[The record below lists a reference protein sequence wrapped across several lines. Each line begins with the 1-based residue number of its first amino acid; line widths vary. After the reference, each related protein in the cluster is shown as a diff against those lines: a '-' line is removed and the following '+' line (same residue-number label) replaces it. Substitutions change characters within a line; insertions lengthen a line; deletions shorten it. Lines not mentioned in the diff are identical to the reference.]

1 MGCVP
6 PPLRAP
12 PLAIALA
19 VAALLVS
26 VIALPQVND
35 VGASPGPP
43 YTYNVDPFFLR
54 SNNDQVWDPN
64 FLPGFP
70 SEPEARILWQDPTG
84 GPAQLSYLVGP
95 LATAPNASEVP
106 HFAVGPQ
113 TFNFVEVPRTQ
124 VFRSPSWG
132 DYHYVQEGFLP
143 CAVNAGNVTPNA
155 TQALHPLYLG
165 MPETGVDW
173 QLQVGL
179 RWVGAEPLLGLPYE
193 GSLAIDLTTTL
204 PATSSDA
211 YPSLVY
217 TDLILWQGASSG
229 SSSLVRAGAV
239 STNST
244 RGGTVSFVVDDLS
257 ASVPEA
263 RSYVLDLTN
272 YLGWTL
278 GRLGLDPSGALLSY
292 TYLSATGYNVQV
304 QASLSSWSLQSSRAL
319 CPLPS
324 SSGGWLPAWG
334 ALVGGLLVVAAVTV
348 LASGRSG
355 TGARR
360 GAPLS
365 APRQASGAPAL
376 PRSEPEED
384 EGQERPQEDPPEG
397 GKPQGQPGAP
407 PVR

>member
-1 MGCVP
+1 MP
-6 PPLRAP
+6 SLLPAP
-12 PLAIALA
+12 RLATALA
-19 VAALLVS
+19 LAALLVS

-35 VGASPGPP
+35 VGSPPGPP
-43 YTYNVDPFFLR
+43 YTYNVDPYL
-54 SNNDQVWDPN
+54 SQPNNDQVWDPN
-64 FLPGFP
+64 FVPGFP
-70 SEPEARILWQDPTG
+70 SEPQARILWQDPAG

-95 LATAPNASEVP
+95 LASAPNATDAP

-155 TQALHPLYLG
+155 TEALHPLYLG

-179 RWVGAEPLLGLPYE
+179 GWVGAHPLPGLPYA

-204 PATSSDA
+204 PASSSDP

-217 TDLILWQGASSG
+217 TDLLLWQGASGG
-229 SSSLVRAGAV
+229 SPTSARAGAV
-239 STNST
+239 ATNST
-244 RGGTVSFVVDDLS
+244 RGGTVTFVLDDLS
-257 ASVPEA
+257 AATPEA
-263 RSYVLDLTN
+263 RSYDVDLSN

-292 TYLSATGYNVQV
+292 TYLSASGYNVQV
-304 QASLSSWSLQSSRAL
+304 QASLSSWSLESSSRL

-324 SSGGWLPAWG
+324 SSGRWLPTW
-334 ALVGGLLVVAAVTV
+334 GLLVGMFLVAVAVSV
-348 LASGRSG
+348 IAGRRSG
-355 TGARR
+355 GGARVR
-360 GAPLS
+360 MGALPSASAPAAGAP
-365 APRQASGAPAL
+365 PR
-376 PRSEPEED
+376 PRPEPEEA
-384 EGQERPQEDPPEG
+384 EGQERAEQDPAEG
-397 GKPQGQPGAP
+397 REPH
-407 PVR
+407 R